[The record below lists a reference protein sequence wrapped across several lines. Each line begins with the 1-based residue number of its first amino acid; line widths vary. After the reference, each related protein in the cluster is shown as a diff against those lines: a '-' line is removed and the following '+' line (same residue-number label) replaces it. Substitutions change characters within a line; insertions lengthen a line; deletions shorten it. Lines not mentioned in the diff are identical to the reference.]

1 VNFFYVVRVFA
12 VIIHHGDIP
21 VLKGRTK
28 FIKGYLFATP
38 LLVVLALAVLFPA
51 VHNLGI
57 AFFKHNFMRS
67 SWEFVGL
74 QNFMKLLGSAYFWNS
89 FKVTLI
95 WVIGN
100 ICLQLVIGLAIALA
114 LNSIIHFRGLF
125 TGILLIPW
133 ISSFVVVAI
142 LFLWIYHPQLGVLN
156 DLLLRLG
163 LIDAP
168 IAWLASPK
176 LAQLSLI
183 IANTWKFF
191 PLVMITLFA
200 GLQDVSLELVEAAR
214 VDGAN
219 RRQTFKMVVL
229 PTILPAISTAVL
241 LSTIWAYNSFTL
253 PIIMTGGGPLRATEI
268 FGLFIFK
275 QAFDAFDFGAAA
287 AASIIL
293 FAQILLVIVLYLRVV
308 ERD

>member
-1 VNFFYVVRVFA
+1 M
-12 VIIHHGDIP
+12 
-21 VLKGRTK
+21 LEGRTK
-28 FIKGYLFATP
+28 FIKGYLFAAP
-38 LLVVLALAVLFPA
+38 LLVILALAVLFPA

-57 AFFKHNFMRS
+57 AFFKHNFMQN

-74 QNFMKLLGSAYFWNS
+74 QNFAKLVGSPYFWNS
-89 FKVTLI
+89 FRVTLL

-100 ICLQLVIGLAIALA
+100 VVLQLAIGLAVALA

-156 DLLLRLG
+156 DILLRLG
-163 LIDAP
+163 LIDQP
-168 IAWLASPK
+168 IAWLSSPK

-183 IANTWKFF
+183 LANTWKFF

-200 GLQDVSLELVEAAR
+200 GLQDVSTELVAAAR

-219 RRQTFKMVVL
+219 RRQIFKMVVF
-229 PTILPAISTAVL
+229 PTILPAMSTGVL

-268 FGLFIFK
+268 LGLFIFK

-293 FAQILLVIVLYLRVV
+293 FAQILLVIVLYLRIV
-308 ERD
+308 EKD

>member
-1 VNFFYVVRVFA
+1 MF
-12 VIIHHGDIP
+12 
-21 VLKGRTK
+21 KGRSK
-28 FIKGYLFATP
+28 FIKGYLFAAP
-38 LLVVLALAVLFPA
+38 LLVVLSLAVLFPA
-51 VHNLGI
+51 FHNLGI
-57 AFFKHNFMRS
+57 AFFKHNFMRN

-74 QNFMKLLGSAYFWNS
+74 QNFLKLLGSAYFWNS
-89 FKVTLI
+89 FKVTLL
-95 WVIGN
+95 WVVGN
-100 ICLQLVIGLAIALA
+100 VCLQLMIGLAIALA

-156 DLLLRLG
+156 DILLRLG
-163 LIDAP
+163 LTDRP

-183 IANTWKFF
+183 LANTWKFF

-200 GLQDVSLELVEAAR
+200 GLQDVPTELIAAAR

-219 RRQTFKMVVL
+219 RRQIFKMVVL
-229 PTILPAISTAVL
+229 PTILPAMSTAVL

-268 FGLFIFK
+268 LGLFIFK

-293 FAQILLVIVLYLRVV
+293 FAQILLVIVLYLRIV

>member
-1 VNFFYVVRVFA
+1 M
-12 VIIHHGDIP
+12 
-21 VLKGRTK
+21 LKGRTK

-38 LLVVLALAVLFPA
+38 LLVVLAIAVLFPA
-51 VHNLGI
+51 GHNLGI
-57 AFFKHNFMRS
+57 AFFKHNFMRDT
-67 SWEFVGL
+67 WEFVGL
-74 QNFMKLLGSAYFWNS
+74 QNFIKLLGSAYFWNS
-89 FKVTLI
+89 IKVTLI

-100 ICLQLVIGLAIALA
+100 VCLQLVIGLAIALA

-156 DLLLRLG
+156 DILLRAG
-163 LIDAP
+163 LIETP

-176 LAQLSLI
+176 LAQMSLI
-183 IANTWKFF
+183 LANTWKFF

-229 PTILPAISTAVL
+229 PTILPALSTAVL

-268 FGLFIFK
+268 LGLFIFK

>member
-1 VNFFYVVRVFA
+1 
-12 VIIHHGDIP
+12 

-38 LLVVLALAVLFPA
+38 LLVVLAIAVLFPA
-51 VHNLGI
+51 GHNLGI
-57 AFFKHNFMRS
+57 AFFKHNFMRDT
-67 SWEFVGL
+67 WEFVGL
-74 QNFMKLLGSAYFWNS
+74 QNFIKLLGSAYFWNS
-89 FKVTLI
+89 LKVTLI

-100 ICLQLVIGLAIALA
+100 VCLQLVIGLAIALA

-156 DLLLRLG
+156 DILLRVG
-163 LIDAP
+163 LVDTP

-176 LAQLSLI
+176 LAQMSLI
-183 IANTWKFF
+183 LANTWKFF

-229 PTILPAISTAVL
+229 PTILPAMSTAVL

-268 FGLFIFK
+268 LGLFIFK